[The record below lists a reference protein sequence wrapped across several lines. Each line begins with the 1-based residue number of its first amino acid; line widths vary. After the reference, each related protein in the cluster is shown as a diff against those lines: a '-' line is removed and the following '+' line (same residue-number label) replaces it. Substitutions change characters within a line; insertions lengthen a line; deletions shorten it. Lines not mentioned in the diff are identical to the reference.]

1 MSATVARSSTPSS
14 QTGRGAAAARVG
26 GRPDHDDVGVLA
38 GVEAVG
44 DADAPRIADA
54 RRQLGELRVV
64 VDVGV
69 LARRAAAAAAA
80 DGDQRAA

>member
-1 MSATVARSSTPSS
+1 
-14 QTGRGAAAARVG
+14 
-26 GRPDHDDVGVLA
+26 VLA

-44 DADAPRIADA
+44 DADASRVADA

-69 LARRAAAAAAA
+69 LARGAAAAAAA
-80 DGDQRAA
+80 DGDERAA